1 MSWHDARETSE
12 WNGTPEVETLPG
24 TMDMPIPLKRQRT
37 EGFTLIEL
45 LVVIAIIAILAAML
59 LPALAKAKEAGR
71 KTNCLSNLHQMG
83 IALLI
88 YAEDAGGYIPRGNE
102 PLWWQVMSP
111 NLGGRSTND
120 FKKVRI
126 YTCPSYPDKRQLI
139 CYVVN
144 AWQFSSPLD
153 MVGYELNGLSKMTR
167 IQRPVDTIYLAD
179 NEFGSWR
186 PIISDLGVTISDELN
201 DVWSP
206 EHLPYTAN
214 GLGLKPERR
223 VAAARHGR
231 GSNLLFFDGHS
242 ALKKTKLI
250 TVDDWREQRR

>member
-1 MSWHDARETSE
+1 MEI
-12 WNGTPEVETLPG
+12 
-24 TMDMPIPLKRQRT
+24 DMKTQLKRQRI

-59 LPALAKAKEAGR
+59 LPALAKAKEAGKR
-71 KTNCLSNLHQMG
+71 ANCLSNLHQMG

-88 YAEDAGGYIPRGNE
+88 YAEDSGGYVPRGNE

-111 NLGGRSTND
+111 YLGGRRTND
-120 FKKVRI
+120 YTKVRV
-126 YTCPSYPDKRQLI
+126 YTCPSYPDKKQLI

-144 AWQFSSPLD
+144 AWQFNGPLD
-153 MVGYELNGLSKMTR
+153 MVGWEINGLTKVSR
-167 IQRPVDTIYLAD
+167 FQRPANTIYFAD
-179 NEFGSWR
+179 NEYGSWR
-186 PIISDLGVTISDELN
+186 PTISDLGITISDELN
-201 DVWSP
+201 DVWSA
-206 EHLPYTAN
+206 EHLPYAAN
-214 GLGLKPERR
+214 GVTLKPERR

-250 TVDDWREQRR
+250 TVDDWREQPR